1 MIFAHIVKGG
11 FCPPSWQTLPGCYG
25 AADAY
30 NAAAQSSGLQILD
43 WSKGGVSPP
52 WRSAIS
58 MQPIKNDE
66 GTPNLRAAPPL
77 TAPPTPLT
85 QPNTRHAAAQH
96 ALHQPCPML
105 GAGLALPFSALR
117 YAQQQPHVSLVGPN
131 MLKLSPALMSRSC
144 DSLPSL
150 AEAHRRNPV
159 TGEGVADLR
168 QRGDFKYQSA
178 SMANLQGGST
188 SSRGSMT
195 GPCTP
200 NPTGSRAPPRSTP
213 QRLPPRQRLCPR
225 EACLRCRT
233 RPKAA
238 PASPAGRRESYPPA
252 RGAAEGCRGAPWPT
266 SSRAALACN
275 VVLEGGKG
283 RNETLRF

>member
-1 MIFAHIVKGG
+1 M
-11 FCPPSWQTLPGCYG
+11 LPMP
-25 AADAY
+25 
-30 NAAAQSSGLQILD
+30 NAGAQSSGLQILD

-77 TAPPTPLT
+77 TAPPTALT

-144 DSLPSL
+144 DSLPSR

-168 QRGDFKYQSA
+168 QRGDFKYERA
-178 SMANLQGGST
+178 SMANLQ
-188 SSRGSMT
+188 RGLNIIT
-195 GPCTP
+195 WEHDGPLHPEP
-200 NPTGSRAPPRSTP
+200 NRKPRPASVDAA
-213 QRLPPRQRLCPR
+213 
-225 EACLRCRT
+225 E
-233 RPKAA
+233 A
-238 PASPAGRRESYPPA
+238 PAEAAAVPARRLVASRSEARA
-252 RGAAEGCRGAPWPT
+252 RGAALEEKLCAPRHHPRT
-266 SSRAALACN
+266 QPSASRP
-275 VVLEGGKG
+275 
-283 RNETLRF
+283 